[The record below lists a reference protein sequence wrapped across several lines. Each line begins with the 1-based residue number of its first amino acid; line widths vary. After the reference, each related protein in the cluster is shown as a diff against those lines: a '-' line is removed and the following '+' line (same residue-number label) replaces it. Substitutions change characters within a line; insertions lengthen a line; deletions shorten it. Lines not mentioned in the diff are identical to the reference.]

1 MVHAHLNDMA
11 NKNTKRLRRSMEKTR
26 KFGVA
31 INTSNGDKWN
41 GQRIDRQSEVVAEI
55 RAISKRLYGASA

>member
-1 MVHAHLNDMA
+1 
-11 NKNTKRLRRSMEKTR
+11 MEKTR

-31 INTSNGDKWN
+31 INTSNGDRWN